1 MAQDETKRRALRQ
14 PRLNCGISINH
25 IVFVDGKDQLHF
37 IDLGRGG
44 IADRWLDI
52 AFIHRNLREDISP
65 DTAEIF
71 LEGLGVRDEPV
82 KREFFEQLDELF

>member
-1 MAQDETKRRALRQ
+1 MAICDA
-14 PRLNCGISINH
+14 N
-25 IVFVDGKDQLHF
+25 VFVDAHDQLHF

-52 AFIHRNLREDISP
+52 AFVHRNLRDGVSHNAAQEFLKELGEP
-65 DTAEIF
+65 DDPE
-71 LEGLGVRDEPV
+71 